1 MSRSSSKRKANPSM
15 HAAASKSRN
24 LLDDTDS
31 ETEHEESNTTISRAS
46 NRSTPSASQRYASML
61 KRMRSHPVQ
70 DGVRKSQVDT
80 VDVAIATATIQSPPT
95 TPRQGAQ
102 GSRSVTSRRNV
113 HISADFS
120 PSPVAQL
127 PTNHSQAMLPSASIQ
142 GDRNSL
148 AAINAAASMDDAC
161 TLSGTEKGDAKS
173 TRLLHNYFLSL
184 QQSGTTRTIVEE
196 KDLIS
201 SKLGL
206 IFKKLKFIN
215 ADTDL
220 DYEGKIAKVLYEEM
234 KIPDAFKAIW
244 WEHMKKHVR
253 KKLDERR
260 SNCGA
265 AVKKHFK

>member
-1 MSRSSSKRKANPSM
+1 MSMSRSSSKRKANPSM

-142 GDRNSL
+142 GDGNSPAAHSV
-148 AAINAAASMDDAC
+148 AAINAAASMDDAS
-161 TLSGTEKGDAKS
+161 TLSGTEKGDTKS
-173 TRLLHNYFLSL
+173 TRLLHNFFLVSNNL
-184 QQSGTTRTIVEE
+184 EQQEQ
-196 KDLIS
+196 
-201 SKLGL
+201 
-206 IFKKLKFIN
+206 
-215 ADTDL
+215 
-220 DYEGKIAKVLYEEM
+220 
-234 KIPDAFKAIW
+234 
-244 WEHMKKHVR
+244 
-253 KKLDERR
+253 
-260 SNCGA
+260 
-265 AVKKHFK
+265 